1 MPPDKASAHFFVDS
15 DSPVP
20 GHAQLKSQ
28 IRLARSYV
36 ELEPGDVLPS
46 IRTLARHVGVG
57 DGVVRR
63 AYRELCQT
71 GLLRTKNRKHVVVT
85 PSLPPPSEASTLA
98 HSSAD
103 QCDRLMAWAGEA
115 RLSTIAFGRLLLA
128 RAVAQEVASPSY
140 VFVGYCRLAAEESA
154 RHIGRAWEIKV
165 AGLSLSDFARLSR
178 TDVHRLSAVV
188 VNEQLYEDARTMVG
202 EGAPGVFPVRMCLD
216 KRLQQRIDRLPARSR
231 VLIVTSDESSLAGDK
246 ALLHNCRRLFGRTRH
261 LHARALSGIRNL
273 AALLESRRYALVLL
287 SPLAWEQTAARITRM
302 RSVARVAIAPDPPA
316 LEDVRIAAGVL
327 C

>member
-1 MPPDKASAHFFVDS
+1 MQPGKAPAHFFVDS

-20 GHAQLKSQ
+20 AHAQIKSQ
-28 IRLARSYV
+28 IKLARSYL

-46 IRTLARHVGVG
+46 IRTLARQAGVG

-63 AYRELCQT
+63 AYRELCQA
-71 GLLRTKNRKHVVVT
+71 GLLRTDNRKHVVVT
-85 PSLPPPSEASTLA
+85 PGLPPASEVGTLA
-98 HSSAD
+98 QASAD

-115 RLSTIAFGRLLLA
+115 RLSAIALGRLVLA
-128 RAVAQEVASPSY
+128 RAFAQEVASPSY
-140 VFVGYCRLAAEESA
+140 VFVDICRLAAEESA

-165 AGLSLSDFARLSR
+165 AGLSLSDFARLSCA
-178 TDVHRLSAVV
+178 DVHRLSAVV
-188 VNEQLYEDARTMVG
+188 VNEHLYEDVRTVVG
-202 EGAPGVFPVRMCLD
+202 EGAPGVFPVRMRLD
-216 KRLQQRIDRLPARSR
+216 KRLQQRINRLPARSR

-246 ALLHNCRRLFGRTRH
+246 ALLHNCRRLFGRTRR
-261 LHARALSGIRNL
+261 LHARALSGIRDL

-287 SPLAWEQTAARITRM
+287 SPSAWEQTPARITRM
-302 RSVARVAIAPDPPA
+302 PSVARAATEPDPPA

>member
-1 MPPDKASAHFFVDS
+1 MQPGKAPAHFFVDS

-20 GHAQLKSQ
+20 AHAQLKSQ
-28 IRLARSYV
+28 IKLARSYV

-46 IRTLARHVGVG
+46 IRTLARQVGVG

-71 GLLRTKNRKHVVVT
+71 GLLRTNNRKHVVVT
-85 PSLPPPSEASTLA
+85 PGLPPASEASTLA
-98 HSSAD
+98 QASVD

-115 RLSTIAFGRLLLA
+115 RLSAIALGRLLLA
-128 RAVAQEVASPSY
+128 RAFAQEVASPSY
-140 VFVGYCRLAAEESA
+140 VFVDICRVAAEESA
-154 RHIGRAWEIKV
+154 RHISRAWEIRV
-165 AGLSLSDFARLSR
+165 AGLSLSDFGRLAR

-188 VNEQLYEDARTMVG
+188 VNELLHEDVRTVVG
-202 EGAPGVFPVRMCLD
+202 EGSPGVFPVRMCLD
-216 KRLQQRIDRLPARSR
+216 KRLQQRINRLPARSR

-246 ALLHNCRRLFGRTRH
+246 ALLHNCRRLFGRTRR
-261 LHARALSGIRNL
+261 LHAKALSGIPDL
-273 AALLESRRYALVLL
+273 AALLESRRFALVLL
-287 SPLAWEQTAARITRM
+287 SPLAWEQTPARITRM
-302 RSVARVAIAPDPPA
+302 PSVARVATAPDPPA